1 MVQKNIKK
9 NSLPQ
14 VISSAERYIQE
25 VLRYPMLNKNEEF
38 ELAVRYWKNKDLE
51 SAHKLV
57 TSNLRFVIK
66 IANEYAN
73 YGLKLMDIVQEG
85 NIGLMRAVKTY
96 NPYKDTRLI
105 TYAVWWIRSYIHD
118 YIQRNWSL
126 VKIGT
131 TQAQRKLFYKLQKE
145 KQKLDQYDLEASPKL
160 LAQKLGVREK
170 DVIEMNQRMQSRDI
184 SLDAPLKAGDDK
196 NARIDFI
203 VDDKGNVEQ
212 FLAEREET
220 LGLTHKLKDFEKTL
234 KERDLFIYKKRLV
247 AEKPMTLQAIANKY
261 KISKERARQLEEKI
275 KKNLKEFLS
284 EDRKEKRQ
292 SLRR

>member
-1 MVQKNIKK
+1 MAPKNVKT

-14 VISSAERYIQE
+14 VISPAEQYIQE
-25 VLRYPMLNKNEEF
+25 VLKFPLLSKDDEF
-38 ELAVRYWKNKDLE
+38 ELAVRYWKDKNLE
-51 SAHKLV
+51 AAHKLV

-66 IANEYAN
+66 IANEYVN

-85 NIGLMRAVKTY
+85 NMGLMRAVKTY

-170 DVIEMNQRMQSRDI
+170 DVIEMDQRMHSRDL
-184 SLDAPLKAGDDK
+184 SLDAPLKAGEDK

-212 FLAEREET
+212 FLAEKEEA
-220 LGLTHKLKDFEKTL
+220 LMMSNKLKEFSKTL

-247 AEKPMTLQAIANKY
+247 AEKPMTLQAIADKY

-275 KKNLKEFLS
+275 KTNLKTFLS
-284 EDRKEKRQ
+284 QDRKEKRK

>member
-1 MVQKNIKK
+1 MAQRNIKENIKK
-9 NSLPQ
+9 NSFPQ
-14 VISSAERYIQE
+14 VISPTERYIQE
-25 VLRYPMLNKNEEF
+25 VMRYPMLSKDEEF

-57 TSNLRFVIK
+57 TSNLRFVLK
-66 IANEYAN
+66 IANEYVN

-85 NIGLMRAVKTY
+85 NMGLMRAVKTY

-118 YIQRNWSL
+118 YIQKNWSL

-131 TQAQRKLFYKLQKE
+131 TQAQRKLFYTLRKE

-160 LAQKLGVREK
+160 LAQRMGVREK
-170 DVIEMNQRMQSRDI
+170 DVIEMDQRMQSRDL
-184 SLDAPLKAGDDK
+184 SLDAPLKDDEK
-196 NARIDFI
+196 HTPIDFI

-212 FLAEREET
+212 FLAEKEES
-220 LGLTHKLKDFEKTL
+220 LIMTHKLKGFEKTL

-247 AEKPMTLQAIANKY
+247 AEKPMTLQTIANKY

-275 KKNLKEFLS
+275 KNNLKVFLS
-284 EDRKEKRQ
+284 
-292 SLRR
+292 

>member
-1 MVQKNIKK
+1 MAK

-14 VISSAERYIQE
+14 IISPSEQYIKE
-25 VLRYPMLNKNEEF
+25 VLRYPLLSKEEEF
-38 ELAVRYWKNKDLE
+38 ELAARYWKDKDLE

-73 YGLKLMDIVQEG
+73 YGLKLMDVIQEG

-145 KQKLDQYDLEASPKL
+145 KQKLDHYDLETSPKL

-170 DVIEMNQRMQSRDI
+170 DVIEMDQRMQGRDI
-184 SLDAPLKAGDDK
+184 SLDAPLKKGDDDK
-196 NARIDFI
+196 NTRIDFI
-203 VDDKGNVEQ
+203 ADDKGNVEQ
-212 FLAEREET
+212 FLAEKEEA
-220 LGLTHKLKDFEKTL
+220 LMMQNKLKEFEKTL
-234 KERDLFIYKKRLV
+234 KERNLFIYKKRLV

-275 KKNLKEFLS
+275 KTNLKMFLLPKS
-284 EDRKEKRQ
+284 SHNRKQKRQ
-292 SLRR
+292 SLRS